1 MFFIQRLQAKKK
13 NQNRTEPFFKFM
25 APVPKTDNNRILE

>member
-13 NQNRTEPFFKFM
+13 QTKTEPFFKFM